1 MRWRGMDVQ
10 RVSVVANCTLVVVLG
25 CTVAEPEGPAASSS
39 SASSS
44 SSGMGPVGSEVS
56 TAGPS
61 PGSSTAVAD
70 STGSSGCGAIAG
82 EGFAV
87 GQIAQDWT
95 LMDASGSPVQLHDY
109 CGQVIYLELGA
120 EW

>member
-1 MRWRGMDVQ
+1 M
-10 RVSVVANCTLVVVLG
+10 NCALVVVLG
-25 CTVAEPEGPAASSS
+25 CTVAEPEGPVGSSS
-39 SASSS
+39 SASSA
-44 SSGMGPVGSEVS
+44 SSGVGPASSGAS
-56 TAGPS
+56 TAGPL

-70 STGSSGCGAIAG
+70 STGSAGCGAIEG

-87 GQIAQDWT
+87 GQIAEDWT
-95 LMDASGSPVQLHDY
+95 LMDASGSPVALHDY